1 MICGLDISTS
11 IVGYT
16 ILSPEGEVVECNH
29 WDLKKFK
36 NFFDKVAY
44 MESKIEDLKNLDI
57 TRVYIEQSLQ
67 SFRPG
72 FSSAKTILTLS
83 KFNGTISWLV
93 YKTCGITPQYIA
105 ASTARKACGI
115 KVEKGQKAKEKVLL
129 HVSSVE
135 DSFNLEY
142 TKFGNPKQ
150 YFYDRADSYVIAKAG
165 FIEYKKED

>member
-11 IVGYT
+11 IIGYT
-16 ILSPEGEVVECNH
+16 ILSPTGDVIDCNH
-29 WDLKKFK
+29 WDLRKYK
-36 NFFDKVAY
+36 NFFEKVSY
-44 MESKIEDLKNLDI
+44 MESRITELKKLNI
-57 TRVYIEQSLQ
+57 SMVYVEQSLQ

-93 YKTCGITPQYIA
+93 YKVCGIEPQYIA

-129 HVSSVE
+129 HVSEVE
-135 DSFNLEY
+135 DSFNIEY

-165 FIEYKKED
+165 FFEYKKEI